1 MLISPLTSPSQMNL
15 FFACSRRWLY
25 NKQGKRGIV
34 TDDSALVFGK
44 TVHNAIEEFF
54 RKVPDHP
61 SADEIESIAKKVFGE
76 YDRQMIRERKQRLE
90 RIRDNF
96 ISFEKKRMRTW
107 KHYKPTLVE
116 EKLKSSQFV
125 GILDFYSKEEGVAID
140 WKTGSSMMSPN
151 HLRQGKIYELL
162 LRENNYTVKKVIFFS
177 LESGM
182 ALPVPRVTDGWIQK
196 ELDRMRNEI
205 EQGRFFA
212 NRGPLCGWCPY
223 ILDCDFGETDFWRLA
238 NDRLQTL
245 QS

>member
-1 MLISPLTSPSQMNL
+1 MLISPYQMNL
-15 FFACSRRWLY
+15 FYACSMRWLY
-25 NKQGKRGIV
+25 NKQGRRGIV
-34 TDDSALVFGK
+34 VDDSALLFGK
-44 TVHNAIEEFF
+44 AVHNAIGEFF

-61 SADEIESIAKKVFGE
+61 SADEIEVIAKKIFGE
-76 YDRQMIRERKQRLE
+76 CNRLMIKERKQRLE

-107 KHYKPTLVE
+107 KHYKPTFVE
-116 EKLKSSQFV
+116 EKLKSDQFV

-151 HLRQGKIYELL
+151 HLRQGKIYEVL
-162 LRENNYTVKKVIFFS
+162 LRENNYPAKKIMFLS

-196 ELDRMRNEI
+196 EVDRMRDMI
-205 EQGRFFA
+205 ERGRFFA

-223 ILDCDFGETDFWRLA
+223 ILDCDFEGTCFWRLA
-238 NDRLQTL
+238 DESRYM
-245 QS
+245 